1 MMIAVP
7 RNPLQWKALLIRV
20 SAATAASVAESGP
33 LEAPQ
38 EVRQDS
44 QGDFGAE
51 KKNNYRD
58 RNTWRNIP
66 PKYPT
71 ILIAM
76 DDSDWAIQDSY
87 SAARWRMLADF
98 D

>member
-51 KKNNYRD
+51 KKRVKMLNIVPETFVYRD
-58 RNTWRNIP
+58 RRQDVALEMERN
-66 PKYPT
+66 
-71 ILIAM
+71 
-76 DDSDWAIQDSY
+76 
-87 SAARWRMLADF
+87 
-98 D
+98 